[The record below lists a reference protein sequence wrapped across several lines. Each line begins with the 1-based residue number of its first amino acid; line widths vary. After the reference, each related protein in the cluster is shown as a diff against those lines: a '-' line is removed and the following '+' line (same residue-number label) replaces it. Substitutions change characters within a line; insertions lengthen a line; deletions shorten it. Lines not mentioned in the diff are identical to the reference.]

1 MRPRNALPNVA
12 DAGLALAAVALI
24 IALGSNAV
32 IGLGITSTALLL
44 TLPVL
49 WAASRSNAAFG
60 SAIALIASAAFNYF
74 LLPPRLTFRIDGPTY
89 VVAFVVFVVVAL
101 VTGGFAAGLRAR
113 QDDADHRAQ
122 ASEFEADFLAE
133 IALAT
138 SRNDLDRRAL
148 EFLSHRY
155 GDARL
160 FGRAELQAK
169 TTGLAPLDA
178 AAAIWALEHDAV
190 TGKAS
195 EVMPSADF
203 RFLSF
208 GRGSADVVGL
218 PTTRMHPMEDAT
230 FLQRLAAHWGH
241 ARDHLDTLAER
252 TRREEIEQRDRTRRA
267 LLGALGHDFRTP
279 LTVLK
284 EGLTRLPGASEAG
297 LLAEVERLRM
307 LGEDLLAS
315 ARLDAGL
322 PLSLEP
328 IDLVDTVIAMERQVA
343 RQAED
348 IELVVIMPAELPLV
362 RAEPVMLNHLLG
374 NLLENALRHAK
385 KRVEISGRVAGGS
398 ICLQIADDGPG
409 VSAEISAAIFE
420 PFVSG
425 DRAEHRNARGGSGL
439 GLAIARDLAR
449 AMDATLVLEPPTEGK
464 GAVFCLALPIASA
477 RSEPG

>member
-1 MRPRNALPNVA
+1 MSTRNGLSNVA

-24 IALGSNAV
+24 IALGSNAI

-49 WAASRSNAAFG
+49 WAASRSNAGLG
-60 SAIALIASAAFNYF
+60 SAIALMASVAFNYF

-89 VVAFVVFVVVAL
+89 VVAFFVFIIVAL
-101 VTGGFAAGLRAR
+101 VTGSFAAGLRSR
-113 QDDADHRAQ
+113 QEDADRRAQ

-133 IALAT
+133 IAIAT
-138 SRNDLDRRAL
+138 SRDDLDHRAIA
-148 EFLSHRY
+148 FLKQRY

-160 FGRAELQAK
+160 FSRTQLEAK

-178 AAAIWALEHDAV
+178 AAATWALEHDAV

-208 GRGSADVVGL
+208 GRDSTDVVGL
-218 PTTRMHPMEDAT
+218 PTVQMHPVEDTT

-241 ARDHLDTLAER
+241 ARDHLDALAER
-252 TRREEIEQRDRTRRA
+252 SRRVEIEQRERTRRA

-284 EGLTRLPGASEAG
+284 EGLTRLPGASDAG

-307 LGEDLLAS
+307 LGENLLAS
-315 ARLDAGL
+315 AWLDAGL

-328 IDLVDTVIAMERQVA
+328 IDLVDTVIGMERQVA
-343 RQAED
+343 RQAQD
-348 IELVVIMPAELPLV
+348 IELVVNMPAELPLV

-385 KRVEISGRVAGGS
+385 KRVEISGRVADGS
-398 ICLQIADDGPG
+398 IRLQIADDGPG
-409 VSAEISAAIFE
+409 VSAEISDAIFE

-425 DRAEHRNARGGSGL
+425 DRAEARSARGGSGL
-439 GLAIARDLAR
+439 GLAIARDLAK
-449 AMDATLVLEPPTEGK
+449 AMEATLVLEPPIEGK
-464 GAVFCLALPIASA
+464 GAVFCIAVPIASA